1 MTQYSA
7 VVEEQRERTEAEAWG
22 KKVYSLHSFNS
33 DNTNMWYDR
42 SRENGKRDG
51 RVMDVLYNSGL
62 IKREIRSTGKI
73 VYIGKRDT
81 GNSLLSR
88 FRRRFIYKGEL

>member
-51 RVMDVLYNSGL
+51 RVIDVNYNDGL
-62 IKREIRSTGKI
+62 IKREITSTGKT
-73 VYIGKRDT
+73 VYIGKRARGETLID
-81 GNSLLSR
+81 R
-88 FRRRFIYKGEL
+88 FRRFRAN